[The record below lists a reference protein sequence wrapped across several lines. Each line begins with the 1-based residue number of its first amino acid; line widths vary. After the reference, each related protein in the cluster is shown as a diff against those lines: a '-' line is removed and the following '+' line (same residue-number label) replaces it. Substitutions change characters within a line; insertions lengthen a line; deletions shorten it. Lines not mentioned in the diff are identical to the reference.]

1 MEQQPTFHE
10 TYSGLVAG
18 LPPSQLR
25 EAHKRLSKCKQPLTD
40 EEIVSQ
46 HPRVQAC
53 LEKISAAY
61 SRKKTRSAVSS
72 KARRDAVRTTAAD
85 ALTDVQEAPPF
96 FRTVESEPAVCEIA
110 DLTASLEAATV
121 ECSSVEPAP
130 VEPVEP
136 KRFVESEPAYE
147 APPPTI
153 EVKPSRGVPKKSPLR
168 RAPAEPAEPSSRPP
182 LLVHAKKAAVVN
194 NSLVSRRD

>member
-10 TYSGLVAG
+10 TYGSLVAG

-61 SRKKTRSAVSS
+61 SRKKTRSDVSS
-72 KARRDAVRTTAAD
+72 KARRDAVRTTAGAD
-85 ALTDVQEAPPF
+85 SQVDAQEAPP
-96 FRTVESEPAVCEIA
+96 VESAVE
-110 DLTASLEAATV
+110 LLEACDLDPVPV
-121 ECSSVEPAP
+121 ECAP
-130 VEPVEP
+130 QTDVIAVAE
-136 KRFVESEPAYE
+136 
-147 APPPTI
+147 
-153 EVKPSRGVPKKSPLR
+153 
-168 RAPAEPAEPSSRPP
+168 PAEPAEPLAAIRVAPTTLVRAVAKP
-182 LLVHAKKAAVVN
+182 LQYKKAPQADSGATVGKEKAVVAPSQQLSKGRQLFTN
-194 NSLVSRRD
+194 QR

>member
-72 KARRDAVRTTAAD
+72 KARRDAVRTTAGAD
-85 ALTDVQEAPPF
+85 SQVDAQEAPEPV
-96 FRTVESEPAVCEIA
+96 VE
-110 DLTASLEAATV
+110 LLEACDLEPVPV
-121 ECSSVEPAP
+121 ECAHQTDVIA
-130 VEPVEP
+130 V
-136 KRFVESEPAYE
+136 
-147 APPPTI
+147 
-153 EVKPSRGVPKKSPLR
+153 
-168 RAPAEPAEPSSRPP
+168 AEPAEAAEP
-182 LLVHAKKAAVVN
+182 LPAVRVAPTTPVSAVTKPLQYKKAPLADSGSAGSAGSATVGKGKAVVTSSQQLSKGRQFFTN
-194 NSLVSRRD
+194 QR

>member
-61 SRKKTRSAVSS
+61 GRKKSRSAVSS
-72 KARRDAVRTTAAD
+72 KARRDAARKQTTDSTNRGVAD
-85 ALTDVQEAPPF
+85 ALADVQEAP
-96 FRTVESEPAVCEIA
+96 VEPAVCEIA

-130 VEPVEP
+130 VDPVEP
-136 KRFVESEPAYE
+136 KPVEPANE

-153 EVKPSRGVPKKSPLR
+153 EVKPSPGVPKKSPLR

-182 LLVHAKKAAVVN
+182 LLVHAKKAAVAS